1 MATTQYIG
9 ARYVPLFAEPIEWDK
24 TKQYEPLTIVTANGN
39 SYTSRQFVPTGIEIT
54 NETFWALTGNFNAQ
68 VEQYREEVKA
78 YDGRITTAQNTADEA
93 KTAATEASTAAGNA
107 SAAVAAE
114 KTRAEAKESE
124 IQSLADTNKNN
135 IAHLDAQ
142 MAATTGSELLN
153 RITSETNNRT
163 SEDAKISAAIGAEVT
178 ARENADSSLE
188 TSLTSLVNGK
198 FPVTSNGIEDGAIT
212 APKLAKSAI
221 SSLLQGLTI
230 RRFDSS
236 DSSADND
243 GLVVPSS
250 NTVLAGFYVE
260 ELALLV
266 ITRCGGSD
274 AWPNNSNTIKLPN
287 YVPSVTSTVNCG
299 DFTYMVWGNS
309 NNFMDWSSMML
320 YPNGYLRPK
329 SSVTSSH
336 VLPGSVIVYLRPY
349 ISNTVSTNATYSDL
363 VTQNGVI

>member
-1 MATTQYIG
+1 MSVREYVG
-9 ARYVPLFAEPIEWDK
+9 ARYVPIVVGEWDS
-24 TKQYEPLTIVTANGN
+24 TRTYEPLMVVTHQGN
-39 SYTSRQFVPTGIEIT
+39 SYTSRQYVPAGIEIT
-54 NETFWALTGNFNAQ
+54 NEGYWVLSANYNAQ
-68 VEQYREEVKA
+68 IDAYRNELYSILPYDETPTEGSTKGVTSDGIEKAIASETARATQAEQA
-78 YDGRITTAQNTADEA
+78 LGTRIDTAETTLGTRIDTAD
-93 KTAATEASTAAGNA
+93 T
-107 SAAVAAE
+107 
-114 KTRAEAKESE
+114 
-124 IQSLADTNKNN
+124 N

-142 MAATTGSELLN
+142 MEATTGSELLT
-153 RITSETNNRT
+153 RITNETTNR
-163 SEDAKISAAIGAEVT
+163 SK
-178 ARENADSSLE
+178 ADSDLEKSL
-188 TSLTSLVNGK
+188 TSLTSLVNSK
-198 FPVTSNGIEDGAIT
+198 FPVPSSEIEDGAIT
-212 APKLAKSAI
+212 APKFAQSAI
-221 SSLLQGLTI
+221 ASVLQGLTI

-260 ELALLV
+260 ELAILV

-309 NNFMDWSSMML
+309 NNFIDWSSMML

-349 ISNTVSTNATYSDL
+349 ITNTVSTNATYSDL

>member
-24 TKQYEPLTIVTANGN
+24 TKQYEPLTIVTHEGN

-54 NETFWALTGNFNAQ
+54 NETFWALTGNYNAQ
-68 VEQYREEVKA
+68 IEQYRKEVTA
-78 YDGRITTAQNTADEA
+78 YDGRITTAQGTADSAKDAASAA
-93 KTAATEASTAAGNA
+93 KTSADAAT
-107 SAAVAAE
+107 AAVAAE
-114 KTRAEAKESE
+114 KTRAETKE
-124 IQSLADTNKNN
+124 
-135 IAHLDAQ
+135 
-142 MAATTGSELLN
+142 SELLN
-153 RITSETNNRT
+153 RITSETASRT
-163 SEDAKISAAIGAEVT
+163 SEDAKIRASIGAEVT

-212 APKLAKSAI
+212 ATKLAQSAI
-221 SSLLQGLTI
+221 ASVLQGLTI

-309 NNFMDWSSMML
+309 NNFIDWSSMML

-349 ISNTVSTNATYSDL
+349 ITNTVSTNATYSDL

>member
-1 MATTQYIG
+1 MSVREYVG
-9 ARYVPLFAEPIEWDK
+9 ARYVPIVVGEWDG
-24 TKQYEPLTIVTANGN
+24 TRTYEPLMVVTYHGN
-39 SYTSRQFVPTGIEIT
+39 SYTSRQYVPAGIEIT
-54 NETFWALTGNFNAQ
+54 NESYWVLSANYNAQ
-68 VEQYREEVKA
+68 IEAYRNELYSILPYDESPTEGSTKGVTSDGINKA
-78 YDGRITTAQNTADEA
+78 I
-93 KTAATEASTAAGNA
+93 ASET
-107 SAAVAAE
+107 
-114 KTRAEAKESE
+114 TRARTAETALGTRIDTAETTLGTRIDTVE
-124 IQSLADTNKNN
+124 TTLGTRIDTVDTN
-135 IAHLDAQ
+135 IDRLDAQ
-142 MAATTGSELLN
+142 MEATTGSELLT
-153 RITSETNNRT
+153 RITNETTNR
-163 SEDAKISAAIGAEVT
+163 SK
-178 ARENADSSLE
+178 ADSDLEKSL
-188 TSLTSLVNGK
+188 TSLTSLVNSK
-198 FPVTSNGIEDGAIT
+198 FPVPSSEIEDGAIT
-212 APKLAKSAI
+212 APKLAQSAVA
-221 SSLLQGLTI
+221 SVLQGLTI

-243 GLVVPSS
+243 GIVVPSS

-274 AWPNNSNTIKLPN
+274 AWPNDSNTIKLPN

-349 ISNTVSTNATYSDL
+349 ITNTVSTNATYSDL

>member
-1 MATTQYIG
+1 MSVREYVG
-9 ARYVPLFAEPIEWDK
+9 ARYVPIVVGEWNK
-24 TKQYEPLTIVTANGN
+24 TRTYEPLMVVTNQGN
-39 SYTSRQFVPTGIEIT
+39 SYTSRQYVPAGIEIT
-54 NETFWALTGNFNAQ
+54 NESYWVLSANYNAQ
-68 VEQYREEVKA
+68 IEAYRNELYSVLPYDESPTEGSTKGVMSDGINKA
-78 YDGRITTAQNTADEA
+78 IASEA
-93 KTAATEASTAAGNA
+93 
-107 SAAVAAE
+107 
-114 KTRAEAKESE
+114 TRARTAETALGTRIDTAETTLGTR
-124 IQSLADTNKNN
+124 IDTADTNIN
-135 IAHLDAQ
+135 HLDAQ
-142 MAATTGSELLN
+142 MEATTGSELLT
-153 RITSETNNRT
+153 RITNETTNR
-163 SEDAKISAAIGAEVT
+163 SK
-178 ARENADSSLE
+178 ADSDLEKSL
-188 TSLTSLVNGK
+188 TSLTSLVNSK
-198 FPVTSNGIEDGAIT
+198 FPVPSSEIEDGAIT
-212 APKLAKSAI
+212 APKLAQSAI
-221 SSLLQGLTI
+221 ASVLQGLTI

-274 AWPNNSNTIKLPN
+274 SWPNDSNTIKLPN

-349 ISNTVSTNATYSDL
+349 ITNTVSTNATYSEL